1 MAPETYYAIHHTAFV
16 LMTIMRISA
25 LFNWIEIEY
34 LVRAHRYRL
43 SLTCKWL
50 ELSLPGTKCLEAGPS
65 SGLVP
70 KIHIATPN
78 LGEAGERP
86 GDETYGRIICL
97 NLLHWIGVDLSS
109 NHMIDDRGD

>member
-1 MAPETYYAIHHTAFV
+1 M
-16 LMTIMRISA
+16 
-25 LFNWIEIEY
+25 
-34 LVRAHRYRL
+34 
-43 SLTCKWL
+43 
-50 ELSLPGTKCLEAGPS
+50 
-65 SGLVP
+65 P